1 MNNSINIIHN
11 RNILILELKLL
22 RIFVQVVKSGSFS
35 AAAEQLCYT
44 QPTISK
50 SIQQLEQQI
59 GEKLFITGY
68 RKRHVKLT
76 FIGEHVY
83 KHALSIL
90 QQHEDMLDSIQNIRS
105 LKAGE
110 LSLGLPPL
118 GAILM
123 HRLIARYH
131 RNYPEI
137 KLNFLEVGSLKI
149 EEALVNKKIDV
160 GIVLGNPHS
169 DLYSIK
175 ILNSPLCLLAKQDSH
190 LTKYEKINFDDLKNE
205 NFIFYTDDFSL
216 TPIILSEAQK
226 AGFEPNIVCKSS
238 QWDFIVKMV
247 EANMGIAILPE
258 IYCRKFSNLKKIY
271 FNSDDMTWQ
280 LHMAWHKG
288 LETSHATKAWLNLVN
303 KYSHEISL

>member
-131 RNYPEI
+131 RNYREI
-137 KLNFLEVGSLKI
+137 ELIFWEVASVKI
-149 EEALVNKKIDV
+149 EAALVKKKTDV
-160 GIVLGNPHS
+160 GLVVGHPHS
-169 DLYSIK
+169 DLYPIK
-175 ILNSPLCLLAKQDSH
+175 ILNAALCLLANPDSH
-190 LTKYEKINFDDLKNE
+190 LTRYEKINFDVLKTE
-205 NFIFYTDDFSL
+205 NFI
-216 TPIILSEAQK
+216 
-226 AGFEPNIVCKSS
+226 
-238 QWDFIVKMV
+238 
-247 EANMGIAILPE
+247 
-258 IYCRKFSNLKKIY
+258 
-271 FNSDDMTWQ
+271 
-280 LHMAWHKG
+280 
-288 LETSHATKAWLNLVN
+288 
-303 KYSHEISL
+303 